1 MNVWQLIAHDHAYLA
16 HLIAESRYTFGR
28 SVIHDR
34 EEVLA
39 GLIDELAA
47 HAEALE
53 ASLYAP
59 LRQLDR
65 TRQLAE
71 DLHREHAQFIGQLDA
86 LARSRQ
92 GDFVP
97 QPGMVLDV
105 ALIGQ
110 HLRRYTQELIPAA
123 RELLSSTQVDAAAH
137 AFVRAKMQ
145 TLRARY
151 SRRSGKLTLGR
162 VARACTVCAAVA
174 AIGYLAGRST
184 SIKGRKHFA
193 SSSRGDRVGA

>member
-16 HLIAESRYTFGR
+16 HLIAESRYTFGG
-28 SVIHDR
+28 SAIHDR
-34 EEVLA
+34 EEVLG

-59 LRQLDR
+59 LRHMDR

-71 DLHREHAQFIGQLDA
+71 DLHHEHAQFIGQLDA
-86 LARSRQ
+86 LARSRR
-92 GDFVP
+92 GGIVS

-123 RELLSSTQVDAAAH
+123 RELLTSAQVDAAAH
-137 AFVRAKMQ
+137 AFVRVKMR
-145 TLRARY
+145 TLK
-151 SRRSGKLTLGR
+151 SRHGRGSGKLTVGR
-162 VARACTVCAAVA
+162 IARASAVCAAA
-174 AIGYLAGRST
+174 AGIGYLAGRSN
-184 SIKGRKHFA
+184 SAKGRTHLA
-193 SSSRGDRVGA
+193 SSTRLDRAGA

>member
-16 HLIAESRYTFGR
+16 HLIAESRYTFGG
-28 SVIHDR
+28 SAIHDR
-34 EEVLA
+34 EEVLG

-59 LRQLDR
+59 LRHLDR

-71 DLHREHAQFIGQLDA
+71 DLHHEHAQFIGQLDA
-86 LARSRQ
+86 LARSRRGGIVSQ
-92 GDFVP
+92 T
-97 QPGMVLDV
+97 GMVLDG

-123 RELLSSTQVDAAAH
+123 RELLSSDQVDAAAH

-145 TLRARY
+145 TLKVRHG
-151 SRRSGKLTLGR
+151 RRSDKPTLAR
-162 VARACTVCAAVA
+162 IARACAVCAAA
-174 AIGYLAGRST
+174 AGIGYLAGRSASVRGPKHLAT
-184 SIKGRKHFA
+184 ST
-193 SSSRGDRVGA
+193 RGDCAAA